1 MGLLQSVLCI
11 LHHWGVQRLTCTM
24 RCCGA
29 RVEGMEAGG
38 GGRLGI
44 YSLPFLLH
52 KVFFFRTLPCLTT
65 VVSLVFRHN
74 IPDSQE

>member
-29 RVEGMEAGG
+29 RVEGMEAAGG
-38 GGRLGI
+38 DWVFI
-44 YSLPFLLH
+44 PSLPSYT
-52 KVFFFRTLPCLTT
+52 KFFFSEHYLA
-65 VVSLVFRHN
+65 
-74 IPDSQE
+74 

>member
-38 GGRLGI
+38 EKLGI
-44 YSLPFLLH
+44 YSLPSLLQ
-52 KVFFFRTLPCLTT
+52 KVFFFRTLPCLTK

>member
-38 GGRLGI
+38 EEDWVFI
-44 YSLPFLLH
+44 PSLPSYT
-52 KVFFFRTLPCLTT
+52 KFFFQNTTLLDNCSFPRL
-65 VVSLVFRHN
+65 
-74 IPDSQE
+74 PP

>member
-38 GGRLGI
+38 GGETGYLFP
-44 YSLPFLLH
+44 PFPPTQS
-52 KVFFFRTLPCLTT
+52 FFFQNTTLLDNCSFPRL
-65 VVSLVFRHN
+65 
-74 IPDSQE
+74 PP